1 MRLMARW
8 VMSMPIHAA
17 DRPDRFRPQDVAG
30 PADHRGDQDQHQG
43 LQHQSAFPIA
53 ASTLFST
60 D

>member
-1 MRLMARW
+1 MARW

-30 PADHRGDQDQHQG
+30 PADH
-43 LQHQSAFPIA
+43 QSAFPIA